1 MAHQSKSWIYKKVIG
16 DFDRNGFRKYFVNTS
31 WVFIARMVA
40 YGVSFLTIAIV
51 ARYLG
56 PENFGKLSYAQ
67 VFISIFSVF
76 ASLGID
82 QILQRELIARKEH
95 ERSLLGTAFILK
107 LACGT
112 LAALAAII
120 TALSINEDQILSWL
134 IAVISLSFILQP
146 ANVVAQVFAAEVKS
160 QYLAYATIAVAF
172 IIPLTKVV
180 LVTLGEGIIYFA
192 ATLTLE
198 ALIYGI
204 AYVAMYYY
212 LLKRSFVS
220 WTFNRKEA
228 VLLMQASWPLM
239 LASFSGY
246 IYGRIDQVM
255 ILHYL
260 DATSVGLYDI
270 AVRITE
276 MLGFVPGV
284 IIGSLFPAL
293 INAKKQSTNEYKK
306 RWKALITLT
315 VGIAFLSATII
326 YIAAPLIITLLF
338 GEAFTP
344 AIPLL
349 QIYVWSIVGTIGIIL
364 MQQFFIA
371 EGSSREF
378 LYFSVLGALT
388 NIGLNMLL
396 IPKKGMFGAA
406 IATIITVSLV
416 ITVFEIRRRI
426 ITKNN

>member
-1 MAHQSKSWIYKKVIG
+1 MVHQPKAWIYRKIIG

-67 VFISIFSVF
+67 VFVSIFSVF

-82 QILQRELIARKEH
+82 QILQRELIARRDREQ
-95 ERSLLGTAFILK
+95 SLLGTAFILK

-112 LAALAAII
+112 IAAGAAII
-120 TALSINEDQILSWL
+120 TAFTINEDPILSWL

-160 QYLAYATIAVAF
+160 KYLAYATIAVAF
-172 IIPLTKVV
+172 IIPITKVA
-180 LVTLGEGIIYFA
+180 LVTLGEGILYFA

-198 ALIYGI
+198 AFIYGI
-204 AYVAMYYY
+204 TYVAIYHY
-212 LLKRSFVS
+212 LLKRSIIN
-220 WTFNRKEA
+220 WTFNKREA
-228 VLLMQASWPLM
+228 VLLMQSSWPLM

-293 INAKKQSTNEYKK
+293 MNAKKQSDTEYKK
-306 RWKALITLT
+306 RWKALISLT
-315 VGIAFLSATII
+315 VGIAFISATII
-326 YIAAPLIITLLF
+326 CIAAPLLITLLF
-338 GEAFTP
+338 GAAFSP

-349 QIYVWSIVGTIGIIL
+349 QIYVWSVVGTIGIIL

-371 EGSSREF
+371 EGSSQEF
-378 LYFSVLGALT
+378 LFFSILGALT
-388 NIGLNMLL
+388 NVALNMIL
-396 IPKKGMFGAA
+396 IPEYGMFGAA

-416 ITVFEIRRRI
+416 IIAFEVRRRI
-426 ITKNN
+426 ISKSN